1 MNDARRMIRNLVTGT
16 PLVIEAEAFAHGQ
29 VVYLLSDGT
38 WIYKTDRNW
47 MLEREYQ
54 QDRTKP

>member
-1 MNDARRMIRNLVTGT
+1 MMGNVGRMIRNLVTGT
-16 PLVIEAEAFAHGQ
+16 PLVIEAEALAHCQ

-47 MLEREYQ
+47 MLERDYQ
-54 QDRTKP
+54 QAR